1 LLPALKAKDT
11 ACAGVQTMEEEEK
24 RDESA
29 AILRASPTTDASIA
43 QEQTDRSI
51 NATALGEEQEQDQEQ
66 NSKSSE
72 PQKAVSEVA
81 RKFEASASPSL
92 SQAAAVSEVVRKFE
106 ASASPSLSQ
115 AAADTECPKT
125 PTTLSFVAPAT
136 RRRIR
141 ETEQALER
149 YCRSPLSGRKGA
161 TFIDA
166 GQIELEFKLMKQW
179 FKHVASA
186 ERLDFK
192 EAMAYKEVERWVAGG
207 IASEESIRLL
217 WEEADPSGAGLD
229 IDDFVL
235 FLDRAVTMISD
246 GTMLQQRALTG
257 AADDAAAR
265 DRGDCAV
272 TGAVTTKV
280 VAATT
285 AAAAV
290 ATATPFRPPGP
301 GSASGAPRPS
311 PLAQ

>member
-1 LLPALKAKDT
+1 MRRRTDHGRGGEARRERRHLT
-11 ACAGVQTMEEEEK
+11 
-24 RDESA
+24 RF
-29 AILRASPTTDASIA
+29 PTTDASIA

-81 RKFEASASPSL
+81 RSSRQALPIV

-106 ASASPSLSQ
+106 ASLSLSQ

-149 YCRSPLSGRKGA
+149 TADRRSPGGKEHIYRCGA
-161 TFIDA
+161 DRVGIQADEA
-166 GQIELEFKLMKQW
+166 VVQARGIGG
-179 FKHVASA
+179 AS
-186 ERLDFK
+186 RFQ

-217 WEEADPSGAGLD
+217 WEEADPSGAGSTSTT
-229 IDDFVL
+229 L
-235 FLDRAVTMISD
+235 FCFWI
-246 GTMLQQRALTG
+246 
-257 AADDAAAR
+257 
-265 DRGDCAV
+265 
-272 TGAVTTKV
+272 
-280 VAATT
+280 
-285 AAAAV
+285 
-290 ATATPFRPPGP
+290 
-301 GSASGAPRPS
+301 AP
-311 PLAQ
+311 